1 MYTLPGK
8 HEGGGWKSA
17 CCFEVWHIPT
27 FPVMHV
33 QKEGVNMNKFL
44 SLNPR
49 FLYYLK
55 TAVY

>member
-1 MYTLPGK
+1 MK
-8 HEGGGWKSA
+8 A
-17 CCFEVWHIPT
+17 EVGSMAEHIQKT

-55 TAVY
+55 TAVYQML